1 MAVGAGY
8 LPGCHG
14 LCQRINGYR
23 YALKRILADYLLGGI
38 GTVMS
43 AGLLAFAPSVSYISS
58 YVVD

>member
-1 MAVGAGY
+1 M
-8 LPGCHG
+8 
-14 LCQRINGYR
+14 NGYR
-23 YALKRILADYLLGGI
+23 YPLKRILADYLLGGL